1 MSKKKNNKYT
11 FWSGMDHNGGT
22 SGTQTASVLQ
32 IQAQCEQ
39 YYRNKYYNI
48 WMSKFNWEGLDA
60 EQAELQE
67 NFIMRK
73 FWSEGTV
80 SVRQIANTDLLA
92 FTPYAAAS
100 YNMYDF
106 PETVTLV
113 NLRGVS
119 ERIIPSTLQVVNKDV
134 VLGWCQPNHKPIYSM
149 IKFFIDRLVQVEMV
163 INTNLQ
169 LQKMPFLIG
178 VNEADEDRMH
188 DIVDRILN
196 NEVVVFASLED
207 LQKLQAVVT
216 ATPYIIDKLKDY
228 QRQLEKE
235 VMTFL
240 GIDNNGSNNLE
251 QTHMTVDAINANND
265 EINSC
270 NNSIVEEINKWL
282 AAIKRVL
289 GREIRITPRIQ
300 KVDTYHNDSTGGAD
314 NVVL

>member
-1 MSKKKNNKYT
+1 MSKKNKYT
-11 FWSGMDHNGGT
+11 FWSGQDRSGGI
-22 SGTQTASVLQ
+22 SGNTASVAQL
-32 IQAQCEQ
+32 QAQCNQ
-39 YYRNKYYNI
+39 YYRNKFYNL
-48 WMSKFNWEGLDA
+48 WMSKFKWEGLDA
-60 EQAELQE
+60 EAAEQQE

-92 FTPYAAAS
+92 FTPYAAAT
-100 YNMYDF
+100 YNMYDY
-106 PETVTLV
+106 PETVTLI
-113 NLRGVS
+113 NMRGVS
-119 ERIIPSTLQVVNKDV
+119 ERIIPSTIQIVNKDV
-134 VLGWCQPNHKPIYSM
+134 VLGWCQPNHKPIFSM
-149 IKFFIDRLVQVEMV
+149 VSYFIDRLTQVEMV

-188 DIVDRILN
+188 DLVDRILN

-207 LQKLQAVVT
+207 LAKFQAVVT
-216 ATPYIIDKLKDY
+216 ATPYVIDKLKDY

-235 VMTFL
+235 VMTIL
-240 GIDNNGSNNLE
+240 GIDNNGSNTLE

-270 NNSIVEEINKWL
+270 GNAIEEEINKWL
-282 AAIKRVL
+282 ENVNRVFN
-289 GREIRITPRIQ
+289 RKIIITPRVQ
-300 KVDTYHNDSTGGAD
+300 KVDTYHNGGAD